1 MNNEVRKRWTKEED
15 DRLFRQIKAF
25 PGNLNKC
32 FLIVSEEIGRTP
44 AACASH
50 WYSSLSKKAEVAF
63 FTASTRSVSKN
74 RKNGKGVES
83 NPSIWRRLLRVI
95 QTIIH

>member
-1 MNNEVRKRWTKEED
+1 MEQRSNKRWTKEED

-63 FTASTRSVSKN
+63 FTASTRSISKN
-74 RKNGKGVES
+74 RKNDKGVES

>member
-15 DRLFRQIKAF
+15 DRLLRQIKAF
-25 PGNLNKC
+25 PGNLSKC

-44 AACASH
+44 AACAAH
-50 WYSSLSKKAEVAF
+50 WYSSLSKKTEIAF
-63 FTASTRSVSKN
+63 FAASARNIIKN

-95 QTIIH
+95 QTIIN

>member
-63 FTASTRSVSKN
+63 FTASTRSISKN
-74 RKNGKGVES
+74 RKNGEGVES
-83 NPSIWRRLLRVI
+83 NPSIWRKLLRVI
-95 QTIIH
+95 NRLIK

>member
-1 MNNEVRKRWTKEED
+1 MEQRSNKRWTKEED

-63 FTASTRSVSKN
+63 FTASTRSISKN

-83 NPSIWRRLLRVI
+83 NPSVWRRLLRVI

>member
-25 PGNLNKC
+25 PGNLSKC

-63 FTASTRSVSKN
+63 FTASSKHMALN
-74 RKNGKGVES
+74 RKNGEGVPSTE
-83 NPSIWRRLLRVI
+83 SIWRKLLRVI
-95 QTIIH
+95 NRLIK